1 MVVAASVTTGFVR
14 RSWVLA
20 AYDVRKRLVVTM
32 VMTVWLVYR
41 SSLGTF
47 RVIQSV
53 VRLVVCSRL
62 LRLFVLVVGCVLLLL
77 SCGIVLP
84 IARSAC
90 VVFVWVLRLEIT
102 DYGVFMSKFVTT
114 NSGVTRCAGTA
125 GTPAVVGTEFA
136 VQFV

>member
-1 MVVAASVTTGFVR
+1 MVVAASVTAGFVR
-14 RSWVLA
+14 RRWVLA
-20 AYDVRKRLVVTM
+20 AYDVRKRFVVTM

-47 RVIQSV
+47 GVIQPV
-53 VRLVVCSRL
+53 VRLVVRSRL
-62 LRLFVLVVGCVLLLL
+62 LRLFVLIVGRVLLLL
-77 SCGIVLP
+77 SCGVVLP

-102 DYGVFMSKFVTT
+102 DYGVFMTKFVTT
-114 NSGVTRCAGTA
+114 NSGVTGCAGTSS
-125 GTPAVVGTEFA
+125 TPAVVGTEFA